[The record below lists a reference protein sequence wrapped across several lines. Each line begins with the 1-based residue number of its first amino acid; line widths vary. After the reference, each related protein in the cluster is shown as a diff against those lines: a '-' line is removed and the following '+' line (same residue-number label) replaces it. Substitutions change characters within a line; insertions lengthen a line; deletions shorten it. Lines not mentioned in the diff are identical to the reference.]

1 MDGRQFLVM
10 AILTLFSLVDE
21 SRSQQ
26 PPPSEATNL
35 TKAKLCI
42 PGNEQSINHCKNALS
57 AEVTAHFHPEKKLT
71 ILTSS
76 CVYVSNGP
84 PVKGANGQPTSPIRC
99 SMHGYSLP
107 NPDEQE
113 DLVTFHFFNDNKAP
127 GDGILVEAYF
137 GDDKQPK
144 LTETPL

>member
-1 MDGRQFLVM
+1 LKDFFKKS
-10 AILTLFSLVDE
+10 LTNPLFSALFSLVDE

-84 PVKGANGQPTSPIRC
+84 PGKKRRKREKKTVRKRKKK
-99 SMHGYSLP
+99 
-107 NPDEQE
+107 EE
-113 DLVTFHFFNDNKAP
+113 ERK
-127 GDGILVEAYF
+127 E
-137 GDDKQPK
+137 
-144 LTETPL
+144 